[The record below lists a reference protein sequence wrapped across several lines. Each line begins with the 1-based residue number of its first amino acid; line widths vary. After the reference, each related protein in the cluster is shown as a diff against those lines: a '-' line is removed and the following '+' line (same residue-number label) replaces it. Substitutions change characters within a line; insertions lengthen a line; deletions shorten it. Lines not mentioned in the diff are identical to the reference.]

1 MRTLFITALF
11 LAACSGAAQ
20 SETRY
25 DLYIFQARDGGAKIY
40 AFAGG
45 NAAAALEVRGCGD
58 VELLPNAAAV
68 ASEISARR
76 RAPDVG
82 VVTIEARGSRVEF
95 DDCGVQEEGD
105 NVHVNDEDSLVVIEN
120 ASARQMRRM
129 VQSLDAAPAPV
140 REEIIATLGLS

>member
-1 MRTLFITALF
+1 MRTMFIATLF
-11 LAACSGAAQ
+11 LAACSGTAQ

-25 DLYIFQARDGGAKIY
+25 DLYIFQARDGGPKIY

-45 NAAAALEVRGCGD
+45 NTAAALEVRACGD
-58 VELLPNAAAV
+58 VELLPNAATV
-68 ASEISARR
+68 ARDMSARR

-95 DDCGVQEEGD
+95 DDCGVEEEGD
-105 NVHVNDEDSLVVIEN
+105 DVHANDEDSLVVIEN

-129 VQSLDAAPAPV
+129 VQSLDAAPTPV
-140 REEIIATLGLS
+140 RDEIIATLGLS